1 MVEHYNMRLKSVL
14 SLILNPKKIGLLLCL
29 LLPNV
34 NTGQKPPA
42 FKEIKR
48 LIPSDL
54 ENARRLGDALLQDA
68 LQHGVD
74 SSIAQANYALGLV
87 FYYQNQN
94 IVSAKYFQ
102 NALNQ
107 DFAKKNID
115 FSEKCLNNLG
125 VNYEILGKLD
135 KSLIAYQ
142 QSLKIAKQRK
152 DTFGVAQTNLN
163 IASLKAKTGD
173 YENAITLNKQAQDY
187 FLMVDNKELTG
198 LTYLNAFVFYHEK
211 KDKVKAIENL
221 LKAKIIFENIRDT
234 LSLIKSYANLSKFYV
249 DLSNYKK
256 AEFYFEKAVNLSD
269 IFQSYG
275 FKSFVLIKGIDLY
288 IQEKNFYLARKL
300 LQEAENNVA
309 TYPNVERKNELSAIK
324 VRLHAN
330 EGDISGFEKSFNRYV
345 EDNTRLMVDNFN
357 SDYEEWSIIY
367 EKEELTSSLEKLA
380 TQNKNKNKTI
390 ILFRIL
396 FIILILFLFT
406 GIMLYVRLRA
416 SYRKIFQLNNTI
428 PNKPFQDK
436 NIADSDSNEQK
447 LYSLFLE
454 IQQLMENK
462 NFFLRPGLTISD
474 LSTALGSNDKYIS
487 LSINKFARMN
497 FNLYINTL
505 RIQEA
510 KKLLLGTSA
519 ESSIQDIAITC
530 GFGNASSFIRVF
542 KQVTGLTPA
551 YYVTLSKEMS

>member
-1 MVEHYNMRLKSVL
+1 MRLKSVL
-14 SLILNPKKIGLLLCL
+14 SLFLNPKKIGLLLCL

-42 FKEIKR
+42 FKEIMHF
-48 LIPSDL
+48 IPSDL
-54 ENARRLGDALLQDA
+54 EKARRLGDALLQDA

-87 FYYQNQN
+87 FYYQDQN

-142 QSLKIAKQRK
+142 QSLKMAKQRK
-152 DTFGVAQTNLN
+152 DAFGVAQTNLN

-198 LTYLNAFVFYHEK
+198 LTYLNASVFYDK
-211 KDKVKAIENL
+211 KDKVKAIENV
-221 LKAKIIFENIRDT
+221 LKAKVIFENIHDT
-234 LSLIKSYANLSKFYV
+234 ISLIKSYANLSKFYV

-275 FKSFVLIKGIDLY
+275 FKSVVLIKGIDLY
-288 IQEKNFYLARKL
+288 IQKKNFSLARKL

-309 TYPNVERKNELSAIK
+309 TYPNVERKIELSAIR

-345 EDNTRLMVDNFN
+345 EDNTRQMVDNFN

-428 PNKPFQDK
+428 PNKPIQDK

-454 IQQLMENK
+454 IQQLMENE

-474 LSTALGSNDKYIS
+474 LSTAL
-487 LSINKFARMN
+487 
-497 FNLYINTL
+497 
-505 RIQEA
+505 
-510 KKLLLGTSA
+510 
-519 ESSIQDIAITC
+519 
-530 GFGNASSFIRVF
+530 
-542 KQVTGLTPA
+542 
-551 YYVTLSKEMS
+551 

>member
-14 SLILNPKKIGLLLCL
+14 SLFLNPKKIGLLLCL

-42 FKEIKR
+42 FKEIMHF
-48 LIPSDL
+48 IPSDL
-54 ENARRLGDALLQDA
+54 EKARHLGEALLQDA

-74 SSIAQANYALGLV
+74 SSIAQANYALGLI
-87 FYYQNQN
+87 FYYQDQN

-125 VNYEILGKLD
+125 INYEILGKLD
-135 KSLIAYQ
+135 KALTAYQ
-142 QSLKIAKQRK
+142 QSLKIAQKRK
-152 DTFGVAQTNLN
+152 DEFGVAQTNLN
-163 IASLKAKTGD
+163 IALLKSKAGD
-173 YENAITLNKQAQDY
+173 YESAINLNKIAQDY
-187 FLMVDNKELTG
+187 FLKVGSKENIG
-198 LTYLNAFVFYHEK
+198 LTFLNAAVFYDK
-211 KDKVKAIENL
+211 KDKSKAIENSH
-221 LKAKIIFENIRDT
+221 KATVIFENIKDT
-234 LSLIKSYANLSKFYV
+234 FRLIKCYSNLSKFYT
-249 DLSNYKK
+249 DLKNYTKSDFYFKK
-256 AEFYFEKAVNLSD
+256 ADYLSD
-269 IFQSYG
+269 VFQSYG
-275 FKSFVLIKGIDLY
+275 FKSSVLINGIELN
-288 IQEKNFYLARKL
+288 IQKKNFLLARKL
-300 LQEAENNVA
+300 LQEAEYNLA
-309 TYPNVERKNELSAIK
+309 SYPNIERKNELSAIK
-324 VRLHAN
+324 VRLSAY
-330 EGDISGFEKSFNRYV
+330 EGDIDEFENSFNQYV
-345 EDNTRLMVDNFN
+345 DETTKIIADNFN

-367 EKEELTSSLEKLA
+367 EKDKLTDSLKKMA
-380 TQNKNKNKTI
+380 KANKNKNKTI
-390 ILFRIL
+390 ILFIIIIAI
-396 FIILILFLFT
+396 FIILLGIVILFHLK
-406 GIMLYVRLRA
+406 LRA
-416 SYRKIFQLNNTI
+416 SYRKLYQLNNTS
-428 PNKPFQDK
+428 PDK
-436 NIADSDSNEQK
+436 LILDNNIKDSDSNEQK

-454 IQQLMENK
+454 IQQLMENE

-487 LSINKFARMN
+487 LSINKYARMN
-497 FNLYINTL
+497 FNHYINTL

-510 KKLLLGTSA
+510 KKLLLGTST